1 MRAISPSPF
10 ESGNACKQQ
19 IRAPSLHHSVSF
31 VEIGGGLL
39 AQAARNQTQG
49 VEERYAKGT
58 THSSRR
64 KAGLF
69 ASTLM
74 AKTVGRPQT
83 SLKTCCVVRMTH
95 FQAGAIPSSYL
106 ESLALYLKSLLKIS
120 ATAVKLSES
129 QALVSCPFFWNIVS
143 KWATSVNRL

>member
-49 VEERYAKGT
+49 VEERYASGT
-58 THSSRR
+58 ARTSRE
-64 KAGLF
+64 KAGRF
-69 ASTLM
+69 VPALM
-74 AKTVGRPQT
+74 AKTVGRTEP
-83 SLKTCCVVRMTH
+83 CW
-95 FQAGAIPSSYL
+95 G
-106 ESLALYLKSLLKIS
+106 
-120 ATAVKLSES
+120 
-129 QALVSCPFFWNIVS
+129 
-143 KWATSVNRL
+143 